1 MKMIISA
8 LGCSALALAAGG
20 IAFAGDPAKAPAA
33 NKTEAAGDPVKAS
46 PATHK
51 LAFADQ
57 DMRVLDIHLPAGGH
71 ANMHSHPHGFYL
83 VALTDCRV
91 KFTFP
96 DGTTSEATI
105 HAGDTGWFDPVT
117 HAADNLTSSECHV
130 LNIEPRHGQA
140 MKKKEEAAKK

>member
-1 MKMIISA
+1 MKIISA

-20 IAFAGDPAKAPAA
+20 IALADEPAKAPVAS
-33 NKTEAAGDPVKAS
+33 KTEAAGDPVKVS

-57 DMRVLDIHLPAGGH
+57 DMRVLDIHLLAGGH

-83 VALTDCRV
+83 VAFTDCRV

-96 DGTTSEATI
+96 DGTTREATI

-117 HAADNLTSSECHV
+117 HAADNVTGSECRV
-130 LNIEPRHGQA
+130 LNIEPRHGHA
-140 MKKKEEAAKK
+140 MKEKKEAPKK

>member
-1 MKMIISA
+1 MKIISA
-8 LGCSALALAAGG
+8 LGWSALALAAGG
-20 IAFAGDPAKAPAA
+20 MAFADEPAKAPAVH
-33 NKTEAAGDPVKAS
+33 KTEAGGDPVKVS

-51 LAFADQ
+51 LAFADR

-83 VALTDCRV
+83 VAFTDCKV

-96 DGTTSEATI
+96 DGTAREASI

-117 HAADNLTSSECHV
+117 HAAENLSGSECHV
-130 LNIEPRHGQA
+130 LNIEPTHGRA
-140 MKKKEEAAKK
+140 MKKEEAPKK